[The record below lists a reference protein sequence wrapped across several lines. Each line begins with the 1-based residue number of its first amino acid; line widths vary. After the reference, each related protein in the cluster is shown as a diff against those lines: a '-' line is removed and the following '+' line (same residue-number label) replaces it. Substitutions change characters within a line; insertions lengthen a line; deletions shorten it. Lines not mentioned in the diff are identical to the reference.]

1 MTSQSFYVSV
11 TVGQIRLLL
20 QMYAN
25 ISNILQRNIKKNLF
39 VLIFSTKVVAP
50 HRYEMHSYFEKPFQ
64 KGVVCQK

>member
-1 MTSQSFYVSV
+1 MISQSFYVYE

-25 ISNILQRNIKKNLF
+25 ILNILQRNIKKSICVN
-39 VLIFSTKVVAP
+39 ICTKFVAP
-50 HRYEMHSYFEKPFQ
+50 HRNEMHSYLEKPFQ